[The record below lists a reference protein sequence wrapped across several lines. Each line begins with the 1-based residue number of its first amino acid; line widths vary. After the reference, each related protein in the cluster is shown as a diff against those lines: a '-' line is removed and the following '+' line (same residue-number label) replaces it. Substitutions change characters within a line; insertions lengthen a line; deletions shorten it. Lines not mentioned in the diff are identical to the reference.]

1 MKKIR
6 VIIIDDER
14 SARDEIR
21 RLLEDYPD
29 FEIIAEAKDTDEAKV
44 FIEDRHP
51 DLLFLDI
58 QMPEKSGFDLL
69 ESLEQTPQ
77 VVFVTAFDQ
86 YAVKAFE
93 VSALN
98 YLMKPVRAERFAKAM
113 EQVRQGIAAP
123 SEEKIFVKDRNQYH
137 FINWSDVFLV
147 ESIDNYAR
155 LYFGDKKVFIK
166 SSLIQLEQRL
176 NASVFFRANRAQLIN
191 LRFIDKIKAPV
202 GGKTEISLTTG
213 DTIEISERQWVK
225 FKKMM
230 NAKNKDG

>member
-29 FEIIAEAKDTDEAKV
+29 LEVIAEAKDTDEAKV
-44 FIEDRHP
+44 LIEDKHP

-69 ESLEQTPQ
+69 ESLQQVPQ
-77 VVFVTAFDQ
+77 VVFITAFDQ

-93 VSALN
+93 ISALD
-98 YLMKPVRAERFAKAM
+98 YLMKPVRTERFAKTM
-113 EQVRQGIAAP
+113 EQVRLRLAVPG
-123 SEEKIFVKDRNQYH
+123 EERIFVKDRNQYH
-137 FINWSDVFLV
+137 FINWRDVFLV
-147 ESIDNYAR
+147 ESMDNYAR
-155 LYFGDKKVFIK
+155 LYFSDKKVFIK

-176 NASVFFRANRAQLIN
+176 NASDFFRANRAQLIN
-191 LRFIDKIKAPV
+191 LRFVDQINAPA
-202 GGKTEISLTTG
+202 GGKAQISLTTG
-213 DTIEISERQWVK
+213 DMIEISERQWVR
-225 FKKMM
+225 FK
-230 NAKNKDG
+230 NRTGIKNKDG

>member
-1 MKKIR
+1 MKKVS

-14 SARDEIR
+14 GARDEIR

-29 FEIIAEAKDTDEAKV
+29 LDVIAEAKDADEAKML
-44 FIEDRHP
+44 IEDKHP

-69 ESLEQTPQ
+69 ESLEQVPQ

-93 VSALN
+93 ISALD
-98 YLMKPVRAERFAKAM
+98 YLMKPVRTERFAKAM
-113 EQVRQGIAAP
+113 EQVRHRMAAQA
-123 SEEKIFVKDRNQYH
+123 EERIFVKDRNQYH
-137 FINWSDVFLV
+137 FVNWSDVFLV
-147 ESIDNYAR
+147 ESMDNYAR

-176 NASVFFRANRAQLIN
+176 NPLVFFRANRAQLIN
-191 LRFIDKIKAPV
+191 LRFVDKIKAQA
-202 GGKTEISLTTG
+202 GGKIQVSLTTG
-213 DTIEISERQWVK
+213 DMIEISERQWVR
-225 FKKMM
+225 FKNSAGIKY
-230 NAKNKDG
+230 KDG